1 MFVVMQCSDA
11 LHLVRL
17 RAEQI
22 TDTIPRTCRPEELA
36 NFEVLASILWNKDL
50 TYRRL
55 DASPSHKYLLWI
67 EAKSSSIKHDRWPVS
82 TGPRTITAPTSIV
95 VLDIGAGRPVHMCKA
110 YSHAHLAWW
119 AGPDVLG
126 LRATYAFGWQAVHV
140 NRLDEAE
147 NLTTHYGRRG
157 AVTALGVLGGLKFS
171 DGTQF
176 MFAWTNDES
185 VDGHTFDSKT
195 SFSCIEEDRTDPTGA
210 TFILKK
216 EDSSFERLHITI
228 STSTTV
234 RTYSQLS
241 LNEAT
246 DARTSLVWTI

>member
-1 MFVVMQCSDA
+1 
-11 LHLVRL
+11 
-17 RAEQI
+17 
-22 TDTIPRTCRPEELA
+22 
-36 NFEVLASILWNKDL
+36 
-50 TYRRL
+50 
-55 DASPSHKYLLWI
+55 
-67 EAKSSSIKHDRWPVS
+67 
-82 TGPRTITAPTSIV
+82 
-95 VLDIGAGRPVHMCKA
+95 
-110 YSHAHLAWW
+110 
-119 AGPDVLG
+119 
-126 LRATYAFGWQAVHV
+126 
-140 NRLDEAE
+140 
-147 NLTTHYGRRG
+147 
-157 AVTALGVLGGLKFS
+157 VLGGLKFS